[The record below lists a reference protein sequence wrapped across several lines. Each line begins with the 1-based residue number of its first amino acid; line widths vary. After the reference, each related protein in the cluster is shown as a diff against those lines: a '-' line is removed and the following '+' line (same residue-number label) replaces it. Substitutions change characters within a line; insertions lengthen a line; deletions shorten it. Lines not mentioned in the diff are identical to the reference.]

1 MFDDFDDDYPEQ
13 ASPSACPRCGVKQD
27 LTNAGMTPNA
37 LAAVKLFKLGRL
49 SSGRAAELAGMT
61 RVEFILSLG
70 RHRVFPLNAEL
81 NDLEQDGR
89 ARSSHDPRADSR
101 DAKDAK

>member
-1 MFDDFDDDYPEQ
+1 MPE
-13 ASPSACPRCGVKQD
+13 AVLLAEKTDERPFADEPR
-27 LTNAGMTPNA
+27 M
-37 LAAVKLFKLGRL
+37 LAAVKLFELGSL

-70 RHRVFPLNAEL
+70 RHRVFPLDAEL

-101 DAKDAK
+101 DAKDAE